1 MEDALFGLREG
12 KWQLSLVSLRFLLLA
27 LLPHGHRNA
36 LEQVR
41 ETFISSSHWLGISH
55 LPIIQC
61 LHWNY
66 AKPPFDPLF
75 AYVGSISIAGTT
87 RGSA

>member
-12 KWQLSLVSLRFLLLA
+12 KWQLSLVSLRFLLLGW
-27 LLPHGHRNA
+27 LPHGHRNA

-41 ETFISSSHWLGISH
+41 ETSINVSNWLGISH

-61 LHWNY
+61 LPQFSRVWRNANLKSPSEHINHSTI
-66 AKPPFDPLF
+66 LT
-75 AYVGSISIAGTT
+75 VT
-87 RGSA
+87 